1 MCRLSNPTRNI
12 IHKANMQ
19 HDLYYFLR
27 NQMVELFTK
36 VKVKKKSLKQKKR
49 EKNESKIFTKEF
61 KYQKDVRILVTFVL
75 VKDQIINVWIDS

>member
-19 HDLYYFLR
+19 YDLYYFLR

-36 VKVKKKSLKQKKR
+36 VKFKKKLKKKERKMNPRSFKKSLNIKR
-49 EKNESKIFTKEF
+49 MLGF
-61 KYQKDVRILVTFVL
+61 
-75 VKDQIINVWIDS
+75 

>member
-36 VKVKKKSLKQKKR
+36 VKVKKR

-61 KYQKDVRILVTFVL
+61 KYQKDVRI
-75 VKDQIINVWIDS
+75 